1 MSFRM
6 VNPME
11 ITIIVRTRIILAMVI
26 TIPTRV
32 PRTGMTILVDAI
44 FVTIAIAEQRSY
56 DVYDILNISE
66 AIRDRSFSKERSLFD
81 KLVSL

>member
-66 AIRDRSFSKERSLFD
+66 AIRDRSFEKERSLFD